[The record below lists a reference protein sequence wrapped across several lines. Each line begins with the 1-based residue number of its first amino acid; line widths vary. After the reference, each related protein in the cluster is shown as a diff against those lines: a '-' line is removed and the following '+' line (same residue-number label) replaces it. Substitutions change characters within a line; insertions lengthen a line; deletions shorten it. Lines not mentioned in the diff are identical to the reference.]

1 MLLSTVS
8 LFWMATMNLYDLI
21 KKQYQNGETDLNDI
35 ERYVRERMITS
46 KEADLITNLNLKE
59 IDPRED

>member
-21 KKQYQNGETDLNDI
+21 KKQYQNGKTDLNDI

>member
-1 MLLSTVS
+1 
-8 LFWMATMNLYDLI
+8 MNLYDLI
-21 KKQYQNGETDLNDI
+21 KKQYQNGEADLNDI

>member
-1 MLLSTVS
+1 MLFSTVS